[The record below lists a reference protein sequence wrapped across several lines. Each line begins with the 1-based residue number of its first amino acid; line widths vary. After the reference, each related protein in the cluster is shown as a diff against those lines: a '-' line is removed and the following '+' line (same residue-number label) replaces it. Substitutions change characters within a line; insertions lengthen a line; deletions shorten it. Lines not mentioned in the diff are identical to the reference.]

1 MFLGK
6 GAFWPLLPI
15 GRILQTYPP
24 LRFSGEGERNLC
36 GQEPGKILRGLGR
49 SSCLSPPP
57 AVAHSWSVSDPEE
70 APPVPAPARPHFALR
85 FLGFFAAPATDYSA
99 GCWLFLRL
107 LGLCHVFAFLSLW
120 HQLDGLIGEHGIVS
134 ATQWLDA
141 VAKQIG
147 PDRFWKVPTLCWLDP
162 SDAFR
167 HTLCAAGSA
176 LGLALTLGLAPRLT
190 LCLLW
195 ALYLSLCSVGGV
207 FLGFQWDALLLES
220 TFLAVFIAPRNWLP
234 TLPGLHPAP
243 RRLALLAV
251 WWLLFRLMLLSGA
264 VKVLSKDKLWAGLS
278 ALGVHFETQPL
289 PTPLSW
295 WAHHLPQPLL
305 TGSCALMFVIELAFP
320 FLLLCGRPGRRT
332 AALAFISLMGLI
344 ALTGNYCFFN
354 LLVIA
359 LSLPLLDNAFLQR
372 LAPALRLETP
382 DPPLDQPARPASFP
396 WLALATAPL
405 LLLGLWCAAVQ
416 TAATLFQIRAMPRWA
431 AAPVEWV
438 APFRTINNYG
448 LFAVMTKTR
457 PEIILEGSADGRSWK
472 EYVFKWKA
480 GPTGVAP
487 RFVAPY
493 QPRLDW
499 QMWFAA
505 LGELRQNPWLSNLM
519 IRILQGE
526 PAALDLLGVNP
537 FTEKPPRFLRAAL
550 FQYKFS
556 TPEEKASSGNWWE
569 RSYQGD
575 YCPPISLDGRR
586 P

>member
-1 MFLGK
+1 M
-6 GAFWPLLPI
+6 
-15 GRILQTYPP
+15 
-24 LRFSGEGERNLC
+24 S
-36 GQEPGKILRGLGR
+36 EPEDA
-49 SSCLSPPP
+49 SPSP
-57 AVAHSWSVSDPEE
+57 A
-70 APPVPAPARPHFALR
+70 PVPARPQLGRRLLR
-85 FLGFFAAPATDYSA
+85 FFGEPVADYSA

-107 LGLCHVFAFLSLW
+107 LGLCHLFAFLSLGY
-120 HQLDGLIGEHGIVS
+120 QLDGLIGEHGIVP

-141 VAKQIG
+141 VAKQLG
-147 PDRFWKVPTLCWLDP
+147 PDRFWKAPTLCWLEP

-176 LGLALTLGLAPRLT
+176 LGLALTAGLAPRLT

-195 ALYLSLCSVGGV
+195 ALYLSLCTVGGV

-234 TLPGLHPAP
+234 TLPSTPSAP
-243 RRLALLAV
+243 RRLALLAL

-264 VKVLSKDKLWAGLS
+264 VKLLSKDKLWASLS
-278 ALGVHFETQPL
+278 ALSVHFETQPL

-305 TGSCALMFVIELAFP
+305 TGSCAAMLVIELACP

-332 AALAFISLMGLI
+332 AALAFTGLMGLI

-372 LAPALRLETP
+372 LAPILRLESP
-382 DPPLDQPARPASFP
+382 QSLALPPEGTSRSAHFP
-396 WLALATAPL
+396 WLALLATPL
-405 LLLGLWCAAVQ
+405 LVLGLWCGAVQ
-416 TAATLFQIRAMPRWA
+416 TAATLFQIRALPRWA
-431 AAPVEWV
+431 AMPLAWV
-438 APFRTINNYG
+438 TPLRTINNYG

-457 PEIILEGSADGRSWK
+457 PEIILEGSADGRAWK
-472 EYVFKWKA
+472 EYAFKWKA
-480 GPTGVAP
+480 GPIGSP
-487 RFVAPY
+487 PLFVAPY

-505 LGELRQNPWLSNLM
+505 LGDLRQNPWFSNLM

-526 PAALDLLGVNP
+526 PAALNLMGLNP
-537 FTEKPPRFLRAAL
+537 FPEKPPRFLRAAL

-556 TPEEKASSGNWWE
+556 SPEEKANSGTWWE